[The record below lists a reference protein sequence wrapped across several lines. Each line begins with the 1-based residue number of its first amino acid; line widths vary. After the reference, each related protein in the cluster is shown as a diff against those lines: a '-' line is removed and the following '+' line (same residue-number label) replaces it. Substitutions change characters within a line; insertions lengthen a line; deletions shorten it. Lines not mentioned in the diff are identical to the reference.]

1 MTARSFRL
9 GRRWR
14 PAAALAAVAA
24 LTALVAPPLSTPASS
39 QTSVVGAAGVDAG
52 LPATPS
58 ALTISGRGRFA
69 DMKVTVNQ
77 TANLTNQAVSVSW
90 TGARPGT
97 SLSNNFVQIFQC
109 WGDDDGKVPGNPGP
123 PPEQCQFG
131 GEPVV
136 SSVLGK
142 IPASTRPSFVYTR
155 VLSQE
160 SWGTPYF
167 DKTAGFYDA
176 ANRRVWKPFKAVDG
190 KVVDAQVKIIPPT
203 CDGCLT
209 VGWQNPYFDFNTTNE
224 KPWARTYANGNGS
237 ELFQVYTGLE
247 APGLGCGQKKEV
259 KADGS
264 TVVPKCW
271 LVVVPRGS
279 AAEENPAPLAPPAFD
294 YVATSP
300 LSPSAWAN
308 RIAFP
313 MQFNPVDSPCTLGSN
328 SRQIVGSELP
338 IAAVTSWQ
346 PKLCGTPGS
355 PPYTYSAVS
364 DDQARRQLASGSAT
378 APGLAVVNRPLA
390 ADTVDA
396 DNPPVYAPLTVS
408 GLVIGFNIERV
419 PTDAAGRVVD
429 PAEQTI
435 AATRVTTLNLTPRL
449 VAKLLTQSYSTPF
462 FGARPAS
469 YAWVNTQPT
478 DITVDP
484 DFLQFNPEFAVM
496 TVGSRRNTSAL
507 TVQASGSDGALAVW
521 KWILADPEAKAWLAG
536 TADPWGMK
544 VNPLYNTT
552 SANPSGTPFANPV
565 PNSFPKNDPYC
576 YQDEGFG
583 DVVPRPLCLL
593 DIQPYGLSL
602 SGVAAAARAGNDGAQ
617 TSHDPLNAAQQ
628 TANSW
633 WAADGPQPLGTRSIL
648 AITDSASAARYGLQ
662 TARLSRAGDNGATRT
677 FIAPDTAG
685 FGAGLKAM
693 ADEGGSGVLVPD
705 PAAKVDGAYPLTFVS
720 YAAAFPKSLE
730 ATARTAYADF
740 VKFAADAGQ
749 TPGVEFGQLPPGY
762 APLSAELKAKA
773 AAAEVHIRAGTVP
786 TATGGGS
793 TTTTATTAST
803 GQGSSGATSTTA
815 RATTTTRASTGGGGV
830 LATLATVSTP
840 SATVPPAGLTPPP
853 SASGQVGGSN
863 EGDTPADGGS
873 TSTTA
878 AAAGDGSDEEA
889 AAPSASTQ
897 AVTPAVL
904 VARLGRYAIAL
915 LLLVGLLSVAGVMV
929 LDERVQRQLGSK
941 VLANLPPALRERLA
955 QTRLGAALA
964 DPAG

>member
-1 MTARSFRL
+1 MISPPARTS
-9 GRRWR
+9 RRR
-14 PAAALAAVAA
+14 TALALVVIAA
-24 LTALVAPPLSTPASS
+24 LTALLAPTLSAPASS
-39 QTSVVGAAGVDAG
+39 QTSLAGSAGIDTG

-58 ALTISGRGRFA
+58 AVTLSGRGPFSA
-69 DMKVTVNQ
+69 MKVTVNQ

-90 TGARPGT
+90 TGAPPGT
-97 SLSNNFVQIFQC
+97 SLANNFVQIFQC
-109 WGDDDGKVPGNPGP
+109 WGEDDGSVAGNPGP

-142 IPASTRPSFVYTR
+142 IPASTRPSFVYSR

-167 DKTAGFYDA
+167 DKTAGFYDT
-176 ANRRVWKPFKAVDG
+176 ANRRVWKPFKSVDG
-190 KVVDAQVKIIPPT
+190 KVVDAQIKIIPPT

-224 KPWARTYANGNGS
+224 KPWARTYANGSGS
-237 ELFQVYTGLE
+237 ETFQLYTGLE
-247 APGLGCGQKKEV
+247 APGLGCGQKKEA

-271 LVVVPRGS
+271 LVVVPRGT
-279 AAEENPAPLAPPAFD
+279 AADENPTPLAPPAFD

-313 MQFNPVDSPCTLGSN
+313 LQFNPVDSPCTLGSN

-338 IAAVTSWQ
+338 IAAVSSWQ
-346 PKLCGTPGS
+346 PKLCATPGS

-378 APGLAVVNRPLA
+378 APGLAVVNRPLTG
-390 ADTVDA
+390 DTVDA
-396 DNPPVYAPLTVS
+396 DNPPVYAPLTLS

-419 PTDAAGRVVD
+419 PTDASGKVVD
-429 PAEQTI
+429 PAENAL

-449 VAKLLTQSYSTPF
+449 VAKLLTQSYATPF
-462 FGARPAS
+462 YGTRPAS
-469 YAWVNTQPT
+469 YAWVNSQPT
-478 DITVDP
+478 DLSVDP

-496 TVGSRRNTSAL
+496 TVGSRRNTSGL
-507 TVQASGSDGALAVW
+507 TVQASGSDGAQAVW

-536 TADPWGMK
+536 APDPWGMK
-544 VNPLYNTT
+544 VNPQYDTT
-552 SANPSGTPFANPV
+552 SANPTGAPFATPV

-576 YQDEGFG
+576 YQDTGFG

-602 SGVAAAARAGNDGAQ
+602 ASVAASARAGNDGAL
-617 TSHDPLNAAQQ
+617 TSHDVLNAAQQ

-648 AITDSASAARYGLQ
+648 AITDSASAYRYGLQ

-685 FGAGLKAM
+685 FNSGLKAM
-693 ADEGGSGVLVPD
+693 TDEGGTGVLVPD
-705 PAAKVDGAYPLTFVS
+705 PAAKVDGAYPLTLVS
-720 YAAAFPKSLE
+720 YATAFPKGLE

-740 VKFAADAGQ
+740 VKFAVEGGQ

-762 APLSAELKAKA
+762 APLPADLKAKA
-773 AAAEVHIRAGTVP
+773 TAAEGHIRAGTVP
-786 TATGGGS
+786 ATSGGS
-793 TTTTATTAST
+793 TTTTSSTTATSSPAA
-803 GQGSSGATSTTA
+803 QGSSGTTSSGA
-815 RATTTTRASTGGGGV
+815 RVTTTTRASTSSGGV

-853 SASGQVGGSN
+853 SASGQVGGS
-863 EGDTPADGGS
+863 GDGAS
-873 TSTTA
+873 
-878 AAAGDGSDEEA
+878 AAGDGSGTTVPTDGEGEEV
-889 AAPSASTQ
+889 AAPATSTQ

-929 LDERVQRQLGSK
+929 LDERVQRELGGK
-941 VLANLPPALRERLA
+941 VIANLPAGLRDRLL
-955 QTRLGAALA
+955 QTRLGASLA
-964 DPAG
+964 DPAS